1 MHMPYNHLLVCKNQW
16 GIFVSYCKNF
26 NYH

>member
-1 MHMPYNHLLVCKNQW
+1 MPYNHLLVCKNQW